1 MGVKARSLACPM
13 RVAPQEQLQRRTPLM
28 ARPQLRMRPE
38 TLLPGAAGTAVDGLS
53 LKILG
58 GASGDLGSVSFGI
71 GVGAQLNTLIKTLL
85 ETDGLLDA
93 RVTGLNTS
101 VADVTKQRTVLE
113 AKALALEARYRSQF
127 NGLETIISS
136 LTATQSFLTTAL
148 SQFVDPLAFKK

>member
-1 MGVKARSLACPM
+1 M
-13 RVAPQEQLQRRTPLM
+13 
-28 ARPQLRMRPE
+28 
-38 TLLPGAAGTAVDGLS
+38 
-53 LKILG
+53 
-58 GASGDLGSVSFGI
+58 
-71 GVGAQLNTLIKTLL
+71 LL

-101 VADVTKQRTVLE
+101 IADVTKQRTVLE
-113 AKALALEARYRSQF
+113 ARALALETRYRAQF